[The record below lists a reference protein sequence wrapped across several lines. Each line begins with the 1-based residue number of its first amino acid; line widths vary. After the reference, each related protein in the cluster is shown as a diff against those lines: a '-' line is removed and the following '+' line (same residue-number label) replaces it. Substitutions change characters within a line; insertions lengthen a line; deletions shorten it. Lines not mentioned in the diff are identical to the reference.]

1 MNRMR
6 PRTLLL
12 VLMGAVP
19 LVVAVAAGVAVLLVR
34 AGYGLL
40 VGAALPFAVSMLVI
54 AALGVFLGRAAG
66 GRRGSDEPG
75 SSGGRSRR
83 RDGV

>member
-1 MNRMR
+1 MR
-6 PRTLLL
+6 PQTLLL

-19 LVVAVAAGVAVLLVR
+19 LVVAVAAGVAILLVR

-66 GRRGSDEPG
+66 GRREPDEPG